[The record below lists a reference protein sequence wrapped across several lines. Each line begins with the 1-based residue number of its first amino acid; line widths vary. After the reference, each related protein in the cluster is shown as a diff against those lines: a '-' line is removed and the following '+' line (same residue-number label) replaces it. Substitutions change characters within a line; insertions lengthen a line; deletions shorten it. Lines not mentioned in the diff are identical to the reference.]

1 MSVVDNALA
10 QKTTKMATI
19 GNVDL
24 LNQHKTGLLCS
35 RKCPAEKILDAVEL
49 FKDWAKEERMVI
61 SGFHSPVEREC
72 LKILLKSSGR
82 AIICSARGIGKM
94 RIPSEW
100 KAPIAEGRL
109 LIVSPFHDTIRRS
122 TVVTAKKRNAFIASL
137 ADKVIVIHANPGS
150 AIEQYAAING
160 Q

>member
-1 MSVVDNALA
+1 VNPTSIHWNDAAVAA
-10 QKTTKMATI
+10 I
-19 GNVDL
+19 GNIDL

-35 RKCPAEKILDAVEL
+35 RKCPAEKILDAVDL
-49 FKDWAKEERMVI
+49 FKDWAKEDRLVV

-82 AIICSARGIGKM
+82 AIVCPARGIGNM

-100 KAPIAEGRL
+100 KAPIAQGRL
-109 LIVSPFHDTIRRS
+109 LIVSPFDDSVRRS
-122 TVVTAKKRNAFIASL
+122 TALIAEKRNDFIVSL
-137 ADKVIVIHANPGS
+137 ADKVVVIYAAPGS
-150 AIEQYAAING
+150 KIEQYASSGG